1 MQASLQ
7 TRDRLRIAVQ
17 KSGRLSENSQ
27 ELLAKCGLKFR
38 TSRDKLFCY
47 GESMPID
54 LLLVRDDD
62 IPGLIAQGVC
72 ELGFVGQN
80 VAREQAME
88 AELVGNK
95 PSFVELRELGFG
107 HCRLSIAIPQ
117 EQSFESPSVLG
128 GRRIATSYPNLLQNY
143 LKQQSVEASI
153 VTLSGSV
160 EIAPKLGT
168 ADLICDLV
176 SSGATLV
183 ANQLKEATVILE
195 SQAVLIGAETNYQ
208 DERAELIEL
217 LLRRLDGVLRVR
229 ESKLLLFQISR
240 SRLSEAFKLL
250 PRGDKPCIYQL
261 DGSLSNEVS
270 VQAVCHEAIN
280 WKHLEE
286 LKALGAHT
294 LLVLPVE
301 KMLS

>member
-47 GESMPID
+47 GESMPVD

-62 IPGLIAQGVC
+62 IPGMIAQGVC

-80 VAREQAME
+80 VAREQAVE
-88 AELVGNK
+88 AELSNRAAG
-95 PSFVELRELGFG
+95 FVELRELGFG
-107 HCRLSIAIPQ
+107 HCRLSIAVPQ
-117 EQSFESPSVLG
+117 EQGYDSPQALKG
-128 GRRIATSYPNLLQNY
+128 LRIATSYPNLLKNY
-143 LKQQSVEASI
+143 LNAHQVNAGI
-153 VTLSGSV
+153 VQLSGSV

-168 ADLICDLV
+168 ADVICDLV
-176 SSGATLV
+176 SSGATLL
-183 ANQLKEATVILE
+183 ANQLKEVAVILE
-195 SQAVLIGAETNYQ
+195 SQAVLIGSGLSFQ

-217 LLRRLDGVLRVR
+217 LLRRLDGVMRVR
-229 ESKLLLFQISR
+229 ESKLMLFQIQR
-240 SRLSEAFKLL
+240 NKLPEAYKFL
-250 PRGDKPCIYQL
+250 PRGDKPSVTLIE
-261 DGSLSNEVS
+261 GSLQGEVA
-270 VQAVCHEAIN
+270 VHAVCHEAIH
-280 WKHLEE
+280 WKHLED
-286 LKALGAHT
+286 LKAIGAHT

-301 KMLS
+301 KMLA